1 MKCYYKSVRPPVTT
15 CFGPGVVQHSGGK
28 TVLPREALHRRC
40 INKTYKRRGAADVE
54 ERGASATIH
63 ESEKQKLISLSP
75 LAEVSFFSNRVC
87 PDFTWLFGALMTN
100 SAPTLMSHDDDDVRL
115 VTDGFVPKL

>member
-1 MKCYYKSVRPPVTT
+1 MSDPRLQPVPD
-15 CFGPGVVQHSGGK
+15 PGVVQHSGGK

-54 ERGASATIH
+54 ERVASATIH

-75 LAEVSFFSNRVC
+75 LAEVFLQSS
-87 PDFTWLFGALMTN
+87 
-100 SAPTLMSHDDDDVRL
+100 
-115 VTDGFVPKL
+115 VP